1 MGDAYHGD
9 TLGSVSVG
17 GVERFHA
24 MFEPLLFDV
33 HRARRPTCI
42 DCPRACTRET
52 ALRTLSESRWKIC
65 SHASTSAIAA
75 VVIEPLVQAAAG
87 MLMHPPGYLAGVRE
101 LTRRYDV
108 LLIADEVA
116 VGFGRTGTMFAC
128 EQEEVTPD
136 FLCLAK
142 GLTGG
147 YLPVAATLTT
157 DDVWQAFLGTY
168 ADSKSFF
175 HGHTYGGNPLGC
187 AVALATL
194 DVFDEEQ
201 TLANLP
207 PKIARLAEHL
217 ERIGRHPHV
226 GDVRQRGMIAGI
238 ELVRDR
244 ATREP
249 FPWHEK
255 RGLAVCDWAR
265 QQGVWL
271 RPLGSVLVVLP
282 PLSVT
287 LDELDRIC
295 HALEGGIEAVTE
307 T

>member
-1 MGDAYHGD
+1 MEELLAREH
-9 TLGSVSVG
+9 
-17 GVERFHA
+17 ER
-24 MFEPLLFDV
+24 
-33 HRARRPTCI
+33 
-42 DCPRACTRET
+42 
-52 ALRTLSESRWKIC
+52 
-65 SHASTSAIAA
+65 IAA
-75 VVIEPLVQAAAG
+75 VIVEPLVQAAAG
-87 MLMHPPGYLAGVRE
+87 MLMHPPGYLAGLRE

-128 EQEEVTPD
+128 EQEGVAPD

-142 GLTGG
+142 GLSGG
-147 YLPVAATLTT
+147 YMPVAATLTT
-157 DDVWQAFLGTY
+157 DEVWRAFLGTY
-168 ADSKSFF
+168 AESKSFF

-201 TLANLP
+201 TLVNQQ
-207 PKIARLAEHL
+207 PKIARLAQHL

-226 GDVRQRGMIAGI
+226 GDVRQRGLIAGI

-255 RGLAVCDWAR
+255 RRAGRLRLGPRARRLAAPAGER
-265 QQGVWL
+265 
-271 RPLGSVLVVLP
+271 
-282 PLSVT
+282 
-287 LDELDRIC
+287 
-295 HALEGGIEAVTE
+295 AGGAAATFGDPG
-307 T
+307 